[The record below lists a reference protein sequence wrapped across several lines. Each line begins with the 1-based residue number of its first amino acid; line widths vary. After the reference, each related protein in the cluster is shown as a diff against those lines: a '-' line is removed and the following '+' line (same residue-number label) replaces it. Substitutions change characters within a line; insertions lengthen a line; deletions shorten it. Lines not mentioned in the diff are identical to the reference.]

1 MSSLITTMILIPPFV
16 ALLFPLIKND
26 KAIKYLSLSSYIFN
40 LIVSILM
47 LFDFKNGRANFEEKI
62 LWINY
67 FNIYYHLDADILSLL
82 MILLTNFIM
91 VISAWSSFNYIK
103 TSIRKYYF
111 WLSILSS
118 SIIGVFSA
126 KDVFLFY
133 LFWEAMLIPM
143 YFIIGIWGGNNRI
156 YATIKFFIYTM
167 SASIIML
174 VGIIITYLNLKSLG
188 INSFE
193 IVDFYR
199 NTLQGNLRLFVF
211 LSFLIAFAV
220 KIPLFPF
227 HTWLPDAHV
236 EAPTAGSVI
245 LAGVLLKMGV
255 YGYLRFLIP
264 MFPDLSIKF
273 APYIS
278 GIGVFGVIYA
288 SLMAWMQKDIKKL
301 VAYSSIAHMGL
312 VVLGIFSF
320 VGISVNGAILQMIN
334 HGISTGGLF
343 LMIGILYE
351 RTHTRLI
358 ENYGGIFKIVPFIS
372 SFFMIITLSSIAVP
386 STNGFIG
393 EISIF
398 LGAFKKYN
406 ILTLL
411 SISGVI
417 LGAVYML
424 WAYEKMF
431 FGNITNQ
438 DNLKLTDMNL
448 REYLYMIPVVIMIF
462 FIGIYP
468 SFFTDLID
476 IFVNDFLKIVGG

>member
-1 MSSLITTMILIPPFV
+1 MQSPLTIMILIPVVVSLSFPF
-16 ALLFPLIKND
+16 IKD
-26 KAIKYLSLSSYIFN
+26 EKKVKYISLSSYIFN
-40 LIVSILM
+40 FILSIFM
-47 LFDFKNGRANFEEKI
+47 FIDFRKGQANFEEKI
-62 LWINY
+62 LWISNLK
-67 FNIYYHLDADILSLL
+67 IYYHLDCDVLSLF
-82 MILLTNFIM
+82 MILLTNFTMI
-91 VISAWSSFNYIK
+91 ISSWSSFEYIK
-103 TSIRKYYF
+103 KDIKKYYF
-111 WLSILSS
+111 WLSILSAS
-118 SIIGVFSA
+118 MIGVFTA
-126 KDVFLFY
+126 RDTFLFY

-143 YFIIGIWGGNNRI
+143 YFIIGMWGGENRI

-193 IVDFYR
+193 IVDFYK
-199 NTLQGNLRLFVF
+199 NTLSGNLRLFVF

-264 MFPDLSIKF
+264 MFPDLSLKF

-278 GIGVFGVIYA
+278 AIGVVGVIYA
-288 SLMAWMQKDIKKL
+288 SLMAWVQSDIKKL
-301 VAYSSIAHMGL
+301 IAYSSIAHMGL
-312 VVLGIFSF
+312 IIIGVFSF
-320 VGISVNGAILQMIN
+320 VPLALNGAILQMIN

-351 RTHTRLI
+351 RTHTRVI
-358 ENYGGIFKIVPFIS
+358 KDYGGIFKVVPFIS
-372 SFFMIITLSSIAVP
+372 SFFMIITLSSIAFP

-393 EISIF
+393 EITIF
-398 LGAFKKYN
+398 LGAFRKYPL
-406 ILTLL
+406 ITLI

-417 LGAVYML
+417 FGAIYML
-424 WAYEKMF
+424 VAYEKIF
-431 FGNITNQ
+431 FGDIKNDKNKNI
-438 DNLKLTDMNL
+438 KDMNL
-448 REYLYMIPVVIMIF
+448 REYLYMTPIVVMIF

-476 IFVNDFLKIVGG
+476 RYVSEFIQLLGG

>member
-1 MSSLITTMILIPPFV
+1 
-16 ALLFPLIKND
+16 
-26 KAIKYLSLSSYIFN
+26 
-40 LIVSILM
+40 
-47 LFDFKNGRANFEEKI
+47 
-62 LWINY
+62 
-67 FNIYYHLDADILSLL
+67 
-82 MILLTNFIM
+82 
-91 VISAWSSFNYIK
+91 
-103 TSIRKYYF
+103 
-111 WLSILSS
+111 
-118 SIIGVFSA
+118 
-126 KDVFLFY
+126 
-133 LFWEAMLIPM
+133 
-143 YFIIGIWGGNNRI
+143 
-156 YATIKFFIYTM
+156 M